1 MVIASTADFASSTH
15 NSAST
20 RQGQQTSGQQDGTK
34 VIGHLPRL
42 HIAKQ
47 NLESMRTCSPLPPH
61 QNVLQLLHPLVLS
74 RTGIKYE
81 CRSILCQCLN
91 GASAIAYLH

>member
-91 GASAIAYLH
+91 GTSAIA